1 MVSEQ
6 YGIVNHETELSDD
19 GFYYHNKNIDNI
31 DYDCEKIKTDIF
43 GEEKNM
49 FKCIVSQKYSGGDG
63 CDPDVYVLVNHST
76 YSEADNTAYFFKTYT
91 DAVVIGTNTGG
102 EGYSSFVYKT
112 LPCSGFTFSYTPFLP
127 NEPERTII
135 GTTPDYYIEETLDN
149 FRKRIEMEHSGRFEN
164 RMKWDNVLIETLDI
178 IKENQKNNPA
188 E

>member
-1 MVSEQ
+1 MHT
-6 YGIVNHETELSDD
+6 GFKTNELP
-19 GFYYHNKNIDNI
+19 
-31 DYDCEKIKTDIF
+31 C
-43 GEEKNM
+43 EEKNM